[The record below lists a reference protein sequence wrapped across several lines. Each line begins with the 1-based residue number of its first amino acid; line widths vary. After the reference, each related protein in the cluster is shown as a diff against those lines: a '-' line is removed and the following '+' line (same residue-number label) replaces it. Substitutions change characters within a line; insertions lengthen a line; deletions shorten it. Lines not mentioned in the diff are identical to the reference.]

1 ARRRHRTRPATSM
14 THGVPAHPGRDA
26 PRGGLPPPYTP
37 VATATSEGAHLT
49 MTTTASTPLTALERA
64 ERLALVLDLAGVPG
78 NPRVT
83 TTGGL
88 NLAVALTREDGSDLV
103 VVAVEVWKDGPVYY
117 VTRYDVDD
125 EAAEC
130 HEVHDQAGA

>member
-1 ARRRHRTRPATSM
+1 M
-14 THGVPAHPGRDA
+14 T
-26 PRGGLPPPYTP
+26 
-37 VATATSEGAHLT
+37 TATDHA
-49 MTTTASTPLTALERA
+49 APTALERA
-64 ERLALVLDLAGVPG
+64 ERLALVLALAGVPG
-78 NPRVT
+78 TPRVT

-103 VVAVEVWKDGPVYY
+103 VVAVEVWADGPVYY

-130 HEVHDQAGA
+130 HEVHDQAGAVEAVRDVLTRT